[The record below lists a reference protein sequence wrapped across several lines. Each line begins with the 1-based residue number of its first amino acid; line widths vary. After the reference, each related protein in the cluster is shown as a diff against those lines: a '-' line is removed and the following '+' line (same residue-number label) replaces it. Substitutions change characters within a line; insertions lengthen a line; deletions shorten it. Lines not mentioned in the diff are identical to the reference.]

1 MRDSVFSFVLGKM
14 SDRGEFI
21 VLLKRGKKN
30 TKGKGNLAKV
40 GLQREQTPHSGV
52 KFNPSPPS
60 AFVFRLETKE
70 DLQEP
75 EASC

>member
-1 MRDSVFSFVLGKM
+1 MRDSVFPFVQGEM
-14 SDRGEFI
+14 SDWREFI
-21 VLLKRGKKN
+21 VFIKEKN

-40 GLQREQTPHSGV
+40 GLHQEQTPHSGV
-52 KFNPSPPS
+52 KFNPQSPPP